1 MALVDL
7 LKSIDFNKK
16 SYMLLSNGGDD
27 SIKAEKLVKSLE
39 ECKITHM
46 PFFEYGDSLGRNIG
60 ALMFTYPTLHVAT
73 LRQTQQFVGYEAI
86 EKYINKIDVKK
97 YLMTWLALVNRMTP
111 YLIFKVYESFET
123 FLL

>member
-1 MALVDL
+1 MESSLVSL

-16 SYMLLSNGGDD
+16 SYMLLSNGKND

-60 ALMFTYPTLHVAT
+60 ALMFTYPTLHVST
-73 LRQTQQFVGYEAI
+73 FRQTQQFVGYEAI

-97 YLMTWLALVNRMTP
+97 YLMTWLILEAGVGLFAVSK
-111 YLIFKVYESFET
+111 IAVADFF
-123 FLL
+123 